1 MTEPLIVFVCTANIC
16 RSPWAE
22 ARGRQLLEGFRVAS
36 AGVLPSTVGRRMDDV
51 MAATLPE
58 GISVDAHRAQLV
70 THQLVSEARLILT
83 MEQRHRLWVVDEFP
97 DAIQKT
103 FTLGQFA
110 ATLKSAPEGLGLDE
124 LLTWAYRNRAASSS
138 RTDVSDPY
146 RQGPQK
152 AARTAKLL
160 DDLIAQMAQALVP
173 SLQVA

>member
-1 MTEPLIVFVCTANIC
+1 
-16 RSPWAE
+16 
-22 ARGRQLLEGFRVAS
+22 
-36 AGVLPSTVGRRMDDV
+36 MDEV

-58 GISVDAHRAQLV
+58 GAAMDAHRAQLV

-97 DAIQKT
+97 EAIPRT

-110 ATLKSAPEGLGLDE
+110 ATLKSAPEGLSLDE
-124 LLTWAYRNRAASSS
+124 LLTWTYRNRAAPAS

-152 AARTAKLL
+152 AARTADLL
-160 DDLIAQMAQALVP
+160 EDLISQVAQALVP
-173 SLQVA
+173 SRQVA